1 MKSPAQN
8 RALVLM
14 SVVVLAG
21 FTFWLLQPNRLADA
35 QPERPATS
43 TSVAQLGGTSSVSA
57 DFSGFVA
64 ATVALN
70 SPVALLRA
78 SAQPLFAY
86 TQPADAAILDQA
98 LPAPARAIHYV
109 RLNAALFTAKDSP
122 FWQQPGAGRVAIPLP
137 DGTKLGV
144 VIDGTNS
151 MGPDRFTSTGTIE
164 GRPQSR
170 VILSYNAGFLHASIQ
185 DVELGKFALRAA
197 TAELAQFYEI
207 DETLV
212 PPCGMI
218 TAPRPILDADAI
230 AALARRKVAAAH
242 IESAGAKDTG
252 LIPPTAASA
261 GANVTIDLMF
271 LYTQAVLSTLSGTAR
286 TAAIQSFFD
295 NATAKINS
303 DFAASLITA
312 RVRLVKIAEVNL
324 AGDELTGSVAS
335 WQTDALAALRS
346 TTDGKIDEIHALRD
360 QAGADLTCLILQ
372 RVDSTTAGLGY
383 MLASPGENYNPLFG
397 FSVVQYA
404 YVTSQETVTHELGH
418 NLGCA
423 HDRENS
429 KNSDGTQGTG
439 AYSHSYGYRLVGRN
453 QVTYR
458 TIMAYAPGTR
468 LAYFS
473 NPNITAPAPIS
484 VPVGIASGQS
494 GEAYNALTVE
504 QSAFEV
510 ANYRLQ
516 TKTATNTGT
525 LINVATRAFSGT
537 GEQQLIAG
545 FVIQGSVAKKMLVRA
560 SGPAIAAS
568 PFNVPNTIADPRITL
583 YRTDRPLPAKIG
595 ENDNW
600 GTPAGTAST
609 GTQIA
614 AASAAV
620 GAFPFPSGGKD
631 SALLTT
637 LDPGSYTVNVESTD
651 GGTGTTLVEAY
662 EVDRNDNK
670 VINLSTRGYAD
681 RSKTMIGGFVVQAGS
696 GPTKRILIRVQGP
709 SLAKYGLTA
718 MDDPYLEIYNSAGDL
733 VMKND
738 DWSTG
743 STRVNGV
750 ADDFRPTVSYFSEKQ
765 IYATGYAPGN
775 RREPCVM
782 ADLAP
787 GSYTVLVQPFESL
800 PDQPAKPGVAIVE
813 VYEINTK

>member
-1 MKSPAQN
+1 MKKIFRKRSLAWIALLVATGFLLWLREAQPVEVIQLNPDAVTESISQSESNSAPAQLP
-8 RALVLM
+8 ALVV
-14 SVVVLAG
+14 S
-21 FTFWLLQPNRLADA
+21 D
-35 QPERPATS
+35 
-43 TSVAQLGGTSSVSA
+43 VAP
-57 DFSGFVA
+57 
-64 ATVALN
+64 N
-70 SPVALLRA
+70 SPVIGI
-78 SAQPLFAY
+78 SAAAHPLFAY
-86 TQPADAAILDQA
+86 VQPADAAALDQA
-98 LPAPARAIHYV
+98 LPAPARSIHYV
-109 RLNAALFTAKDSP
+109 RLNATLFTAKDSP
-122 FWQQPGAGRVAIPLP
+122 FWQQPGIGRVAIPLP
-137 DGTKLGV
+137 SGATLEVLIDRTQSLGA
-144 VIDGTNS
+144 
-151 MGPDRFTSTGTIE
+151 DRFTSTGTIE

-170 VILSYNAGFLHASIQ
+170 VIFSYNAGLLHASIQ
-185 DVELGKFALRAA
+185 DVELGKFALRVA

-207 DETLV
+207 DESLV

-218 TAPRPILDADAI
+218 NPPRPVLDADAI
-230 AALARRKVAAAH
+230 ATLAQRKLAAAQ
-242 IESAGAKDTG
+242 IEPTVSIEAGP
-252 LIPPTAASA
+252 IPPMAASA
-261 GANVTIDLMF
+261 GANVTVDLMF
-271 LYTQAVLSTLSGTAR
+271 LYTQAMMSNLSGATR

-303 DFAASLITA
+303 DFAASLVAA

-324 AGDELTGSVAS
+324 PGDELTTSAAS
-335 WQTDALAALRS
+335 WQSDALTALRS
-346 TTDGKIDEIHALRD
+346 TSDGKMDEIHALRD
-360 QAGADLTCLILQ
+360 QSGADLTCLILQ
-372 RVDSTTAGLGY
+372 RADTTSAGLGY
-383 MLASPGENYNPLFG
+383 LLATPGQNYNALFG
-397 FSVVQYA
+397 FCVVQSA
-404 YVTSQETVTHELGH
+404 YVVGLETVTHELGH

-429 KNSDGTQGTG
+429 KNTDGSQATG
-439 AYSHSYGYRLVGRN
+439 AYPYSFGYRFVGRN

-473 NPNITAPAPIS
+473 NPNIIAPAPIS
-484 VPVGIASGQS
+484 VPVGIASGQP

-504 QSAFEV
+504 QGAFEV
-510 ANYRLQ
+510 ANFRLQ
-516 TKTATNTGT
+516 TQTASNTGT
-525 LINVATRAFSGT
+525 LINVATRAFSGS

-545 FVIQGSVAKKMLVRA
+545 FVIQGSAAKKMLVRA

-568 PFNVPNTIADPRITL
+568 PFNVPATLGDPRITL
-583 YRTDRPLPAKIG
+583 YRTDRSPPTKIG

-600 GTPAGTAST
+600 GTPIGAAAT
-609 GTQIA
+609 GTQIT
-614 AASAAV
+614 AASASV
-620 GAFPFPSGGKD
+620 GAFPFPVGSKD

-651 GGTGTTLVEAY
+651 GGTGTALVEAY

-681 RSKTMIGGFVVQAGS
+681 RSKSMIGGFVVQAGA

-733 VMKND
+733 IMKND

-743 STRVNGV
+743 SIRVNGV
-750 ADDFRPTVSYFSEKQ
+750 ADDFQPTVVYYSEKQ

-787 GSYTVLVQPFESL
+787 GSYTALVQPFESL
-800 PDQPAKPGVAIVE
+800 PDQPAKPGVVIVE
-813 VYEINTK
+813 VYEINPK

>member
-1 MKSPAQN
+1 MEYPSQ
-8 RALVLM
+8 RRLLVLM
-14 SVVVLAG
+14 SVLVLAG
-21 FTFWLLQPNRLADA
+21 FTFWLMKRNPLADRQSNRTESLA
-35 QPERPATS
+35 
-43 TSVAQLGGTSSVSA
+43 SVAPIGSKSGPADTSGSKAASA
-57 DFSGFVA
+57 VLMLPVA
-64 ATVALN
+64 A
-70 SPVALLRA
+70 PRA
-78 SAQPLFAY
+78 SDQPLFSYA
-86 TQPADAAILDQA
+86 QPADTVSLDRS
-98 LPAPARAIHYV
+98 LPAPAQVIHYV
-109 RLNAALFTAKDSP
+109 RLNAGLFTAKDSP
-122 FWQQPGAGRVAIPLP
+122 FWQQPGAGRIAIPLP
-137 DGTKLGV
+137 SGVTLGV

-197 TAELAQFYEI
+197 TVDFAQFFQI
-207 DETLV
+207 DDALV

-218 TAPRPILDADAI
+218 TSPRPVLDTDAI
-230 AALARRKVAAAH
+230 AALARRKLAAP
-242 IESAGAKDTG
+242 IESASATDAGS
-252 LIPPTAASA
+252 ISSTAASA
-261 GANVTIDLMF
+261 GANVTVDLMF
-271 LYTQAVLSTLSGTAR
+271 LYTQAMMSNLSGATR

-295 NATAKINS
+295 NATAKVNS
-303 DFAASLITA
+303 DFAASLVTA
-312 RVRLVKIAEVNL
+312 RVRLVKIAEVNFP
-324 AGDELTGSVAS
+324 GDELSSSVAS
-335 WQTDALAALRS
+335 WQSDALTALRS
-346 TTDGKIDEIHALRD
+346 TSDGKMDEIHALRD
-360 QAGADLTCLILQ
+360 QSGADLTCLILQ
-372 RVDSTTAGLGY
+372 RADTTSAGLGY
-383 MLASPGENYNPLFG
+383 LLATPAQNYNPLFG
-397 FSVVQYA
+397 FCVVQSA
-404 YVTSQETVTHELGH
+404 YVTGQETVTHELGH

-429 KNSDGTQGTG
+429 KNADGTQGTG
-439 AYSHSYGYRLVGRN
+439 AYSYSYGYRFVGRN

-473 NPNITAPAPIS
+473 NPNIIAPAPIS

-494 GEAYNALTVE
+494 GEAYNALTVD

-516 TKTATNTGT
+516 TQTANNTGT
-525 LINVATRAFSGT
+525 LINVATRAFSGV

-568 PFNVPNTIADPRITL
+568 PFNVPNTLADPRITL
-583 YRTDRPLPAKIG
+583 YRTDRSPSVKMG

-600 GTPAGTAST
+600 ATPIGTAST

-614 AASAAV
+614 AASTAV
-620 GAFPFPSGGKD
+620 GAFPFPVGSKD

-637 LDPGSYTVNVESTD
+637 LDPGSYTVNVESAD
-651 GGTGTTLVEAY
+651 GGTGTILVEAY

-718 MDDPYLEIYNSAGDL
+718 MDDPYMEIYNSVGDL

-743 STRVNGV
+743 SARVNGV
-750 ADDFRPTVSYFSEKQ
+750 ADDFRPTVTYYSEQQ

-813 VYEINTK
+813 VYEINSK

>member
-1 MKSPAQN
+1 MKSPFHK

-14 SVVVLAG
+14 SVLVLAG
-21 FTFWLLQPNRLADA
+21 FTFWLLQPNPWVVV
-35 QPERPATS
+35 QPDQTAS
-43 TSVAQLGGTSSVSA
+43 TASGALLGGTKSVPA
-57 DFSGFVA
+57 DASGLVA
-64 ATVALN
+64 ASVALN
-70 SPVALLRA
+70 SPAAIPRA
-78 SAQPLFAY
+78 TAQPLFVYA
-86 TQPADAAILDQA
+86 QPADAAALDRM

-122 FWQQPGAGRVAIPLP
+122 FWQPAGAGRVSIPLS
-137 DGTKLGV
+137 DGTTLGV

-197 TAELAQFYEI
+197 TAELAQFFQI
-207 DETLV
+207 DDALV

-218 TAPRPILDADAI
+218 NPPRPVLDADAI
-230 AALARRKVAAAH
+230 AALARRKVAAAQL
-242 IESAGAKDTG
+242 ESASAADSG

-303 DFAASLITA
+303 DFAASLVAA

-324 AGDELTGSVAS
+324 PGDELTSSVDS
-335 WQTDALAALRS
+335 WQKDALMALRS
-346 TTDGKIDEIHALRD
+346 TTDGKMDEIHALRD
-360 QAGADLTCLILQ
+360 QSGADLTCLILQ
-372 RVDSTTAGLGY
+372 RADTTSAGLGY
-383 MLASPGENYNPLFG
+383 MLATPGQNYNPLFG
-397 FSVVQYA
+397 FCVVQSA
-404 YVTSQETVTHELGH
+404 YVSGQETVTHELGH

-429 KNSDGTQGTG
+429 KNADGTQGTG

-494 GEAYNALTVE
+494 GEAYNALTVD
-504 QSAFEV
+504 QSAFEA

-516 TKTATNTGT
+516 TRTATNTGT

-560 SGPAIAAS
+560 AGPAIAAS
-568 PFNVPNTIADPRITL
+568 PFNVPNTITDPRITL
-583 YRTDRPLPAKIG
+583 YRTDRSPSAKIG

-600 GTPAGTAST
+600 GTPVGTAST

-620 GAFPFPSGGKD
+620 GAFPFPSGSKD

-637 LDPGSYTVNVESTD
+637 LDPGSYTVNVESAD

-681 RSKTMIGGFVVQAGS
+681 RSRIMIGGFVVQAGS

-750 ADDFRPTVSYFSEKQ
+750 VDDFRPTVTYYSEQQ

-775 RREPCVM
+775 RREPSVM

-787 GSYTVLVQPFESL
+787 GSYTAIVQPFESL

-813 VYEINTK
+813 VYEINSK

>member
-1 MKSPAQN
+1 MKNPS
-8 RALVLM
+8 RKRVLIVM
-14 SVVVLAG
+14 GVLLLAG
-21 FTFWLLQPNRLADA
+21 FSIWWLQPQPRANGPVERPSATVAVAQLESKRGAADLSGFTA
-35 QPERPATS
+35 AAGPATS
-43 TSVAQLGGTSSVSA
+43 PA
-57 DFSGFVA
+57 
-64 ATVALN
+64 
-70 SPVALLRA
+70 
-78 SAQPLFAY
+78 AQPRALPPLFTYA
-86 TQPADAAILDQA
+86 QPADAAALDRA

-109 RLNAALFTAKDSP
+109 RLNAPLFTAKDSP
-122 FWQQPGAGRVAIPLP
+122 FWQPSGVGRVAIPLP
-137 DGTKLGV
+137 DGTTLDV
-144 VIDGTNS
+144 VIAGTDS
-151 MGPDRFTSTGTIE
+151 MGPARFTSTGTIE

-170 VILSYNAGFLHASIQ
+170 VILSYNDGFLHASIQ
-185 DVELGKFALRAA
+185 DIERGNYAVRAA
-197 TAELAQFYEI
+197 TAELTQFFQI
-207 DETLV
+207 DDALV
-212 PPCGMI
+212 PSCGLI
-218 TAPRPILDADAI
+218 NVPRPVLDADAI
-230 AALARRKVAAAH
+230 AALARRKVAAAQ
-242 IESAGAKDTG
+242 IESASAPAAG
-252 LIPPTAASA
+252 LNPPVAASA

-271 LYTQAVLSTLSGTAR
+271 LYTQSVLSTLSGAAR

-303 DFAASLITA
+303 DFAASLIAA

-324 AGDELTGSVAS
+324 TGDELTTSAAS
-335 WQTDALAALRS
+335 WQSDALTALRS
-346 TTDGKIDEIHALRD
+346 TTDGKMDEIHALRD
-360 QAGADLTCLILQ
+360 QSGADLTCLILQ
-372 RVDSTTAGLGY
+372 RADTTSAGLGY
-383 MLASPGENYNPLFG
+383 LLATPGQNYNALFG
-397 FSVVQYA
+397 CCVVQYA
-404 YVTSQETVTHELGH
+404 YVTGLEIVTHELGH

-423 HDRENS
+423 HDRENA
-429 KNSDGTQGTG
+429 KNADGSQGSG
-439 AYSHSYGYRLVGRN
+439 AYAYSYGYRFVGRN

-494 GEAYNALTVE
+494 GEAYNALTVD

-516 TKTATNTGT
+516 TQTATNTGT

-560 SGPAIAAS
+560 AGPAIAAS
-568 PFNVPNTIADPRITL
+568 PFNVPNTLADPRITL
-583 YRTDRPLPAKIG
+583 YRTDRSPSEKMG

-600 GTPAGTAST
+600 GTPVGPVST
-609 GTQIA
+609 GAQIA

-620 GAFPFPSGGKD
+620 GAFPFTAGSKD
-631 SALLTT
+631 AALLTT

-651 GGTGTTLVEAY
+651 GGTGTTLLEAY
-662 EVDRNDNK
+662 EVDRNNNK

-681 RSKTMIGGFVVQAGS
+681 RTKTMIGGFVVQAGA

-709 SLAKYGLTA
+709 ALAKYGLTA

-733 VMKND
+733 VLKND
-738 DWSTG
+738 DWTTG
-743 STRVNGV
+743 SARVNGV
-750 ADDFRPTVSYFSEKQ
+750 ADDFRPTVTYYSEQQ

-775 RREPCVM
+775 RREPCIM

-787 GSYTVLVQPFESL
+787 GSYTALVQPFESL

-813 VYEINTK
+813 VYEINPK

>member
-1 MKSPAQN
+1 MTPPSQ
-8 RALVLM
+8 RRTMVLLGVLM
-14 SVVVLAG
+14 LAS
-21 FTFWLLQPNRLADA
+21 FTLWRLERQTVSDA
-35 QPERPATS
+35 QSERHELI
-43 TSVAQLGGTSSVSA
+43 TSVAQSGPKSSPA
-57 DFSGFVA
+57 DHSGLEA
-64 ATVALN
+64 ASEDLNPTAAL
-70 SPVALLRA
+70 PLA
-78 SAQPLFAY
+78 SAQPLFTYA
-86 TQPADAAILDQA
+86 QPADAAVLDRA
-98 LPAPARAIHYV
+98 LPAPAQAIHYV

-122 FWQQPGAGRVAIPLP
+122 FWQQPGVGRVEIPLP
-137 DGTKLGV
+137 NGSALSV
-144 VIDGTNS
+144 VIDATNS

-164 GRPQSR
+164 GRPHSR

-185 DVELGKFALRAA
+185 DVELGSYALRAA
-197 TAELAQFYEI
+197 TAELAQFFQI
-207 DETLV
+207 DDALV

-218 TAPRPILDADAI
+218 NTPRPVLDTDAI
-230 AALARRKVAAAH
+230 AALARRKVAAAQ
-242 IESAGAKDTG
+242 IESAGVSDAR
-252 LIPPTAASA
+252 LIPPSAASA
-261 GANVTIDLMF
+261 GANVTVDLMF
-271 LYTQAVLSTLSGTAR
+271 LYTQAVMSTLSGTAR

-303 DFAASLITA
+303 DFAASLIAA

-335 WQTDALAALRS
+335 WQSDALTALRS
-346 TTDGKIDEIHALRD
+346 TTDGKMDEIHALRD
-360 QAGADLTCLILQ
+360 QSGADLTCLILQ
-372 RVDSTTAGLGY
+372 RTDTTSAGLGY

-397 FSVVQYA
+397 FCVVQYA
-404 YVTSQETVTHELGH
+404 YVTSQETVTHEFGH

-429 KNSDGTQGTG
+429 KNTDGTQGTG

-453 QVTYR
+453 QITYR

-473 NPNITAPAPIS
+473 NPNIIAPAPIS

-494 GEAYNALTVE
+494 GEAYNALTVD

-516 TKTATNTGT
+516 TQTATNTGT
-525 LINVATRAFSGT
+525 LINVATRAFSGV

-583 YRTDRPLPAKIG
+583 FRTDRSLPAKIG

-600 GTPAGTAST
+600 ATPVGQASA

-614 AASAAV
+614 AASASV
-620 GAFPFPSGGKD
+620 GAFPFPSGSKD
-631 SALLTT
+631 SALLTV
-637 LDPGSYTVNVESTD
+637 LDPGSYTVNVESSD
-651 GGTGTTLVEAY
+651 GGTGTTLIEAY

-718 MDDPYLEIYNSAGDL
+718 MDDPYLEIYNSAGEL

-750 ADDFRPTVSYFSEKQ
+750 ADDFRPTVTYFSEKQ